1 MKICLG
7 LLCVLFLAACRP
19 PDTLKASAS
28 LPGKI
33 NECSGVT
40 TLDGQ
45 TLWIVEDGGN
55 GDFLYGIGLDGGIKE
70 KFEVA
75 NAKNKDWEALASDSL
90 GNLYI
95 GDFGNNQSRR
105 KDLMIYKLPNPHKEK
120 GDKIPA
126 VQIDFRYPDQE
137 AFPPP
142 FANRRF
148 DAEALFHFGHRL
160 YIITKNQSDPFD
172 GTAHVYSIPDSAG
185 TYEARKELQFPTCGD
200 RKSCRVTDAALS
212 PDGNR
217 LVLLGYGTLWVF
229 EQFREKG
236 FGTGPTHTMDVG
248 ASTQLE
254 AVCFINN
261 QLLYL
266 ADERVFRTG
275 GNLYAFPLPP
285 APPPGAHRERTP

>member
-1 MKICLG
+1 MKFSYG
-7 LLCVLFLAACRP
+7 LVCALFLAGCRP
-19 PDTLKASAS
+19 QGTLKASAS
-28 LPGKI
+28 LPAQLD
-33 NECSGVT
+33 ECSGIT

-45 TLWIVEDGGN
+45 MLWVIEDSGN
-55 GDFLYGIGLDGGIKE
+55 GDVLYGLGLDGTLKKE
-70 KFEVA
+70 FKVA
-75 NAKNKDWEALASDSL
+75 NAENKDWEALTRDSL

-95 GDFGNNQSRR
+95 GDFGNNRNRR
-105 KDLMIYKLPNPHKEK
+105 KNLRIYKLPNPHSEK

-126 VQIDFRYPDQE
+126 EQIDFRYPDQE

-148 DAEALFHFGHRL
+148 DAEALFHFRNRL
-160 YIITKNQSDPFD
+160 YLITKNQSDPFD

-185 TYEARKELQFPTCGD
+185 TYVARKEARFHTCDD

-229 EQFREKG
+229 EDFREKG
-236 FGTGPTHTMDVG
+236 FASGPTNMLEVG

-254 AVCFINN
+254 AVCFITDE
-261 QLLYL
+261 LLYL

-275 GNLYAFPLPP
+275 GNLYAFPLPVESKAGP
-285 APPPGAHRERTP
+285 KPDRIP